1 MNAKEKWITEVEN
14 SLSGLKPADVNPYL
28 HSKIIDRLN
37 ARNEVAPSKIVWASV
52 ASFIVILT
60 LNIFVLTTSNFNK
73 PQNYSE
79 LQIVAKQYK
88 IINDNTINYN

>member
-1 MNAKEKWITEVEN
+1 MNTKEKWINDVEN
-14 SLSGLKPADVNPYL
+14 SLIGLNWAEVNPYL
-28 HSKIIDRLN
+28 YSKIIDRLN
-37 ARNEVAPSKIVWASV
+37 TVEATPTKIVWASV